1 MRSPHLKLIATF
13 IIFLLFYFWLHWVSV
28 LHEGFILAAGC
39 VLLIAMASLVAEQE
53 LYGTRAS
60 VAVAHRLSC
69 PTTCGIFLD
78 QRSNPCPLHWQA
90 DS

>member
-28 LHEGFILAAGC
+28 LHEGFILVAGC

-53 LYGTRAS
+53 L
-60 VAVAHRLSC
+60 
-69 PTTCGIFLD
+69 
-78 QRSNPCPLHWQA
+78 
-90 DS
+90 

>member
-39 VLLIAMASLVAEQE
+39 VLLIAMASLVAELGLWSVQ
-53 LYGTRAS
+53 AS
-60 VAVAHRLSC
+60 IVMVQGLSC
-69 PTTCGIFLD
+69 PGIWNLLG
-78 QRSNPCPLHWQA
+78 PEMEPLHG
-90 DS
+90 